1 MMFKKE
7 APDEIVSLL
16 GEGVEMVG
24 EISFSNGLRVDGVI
38 KGRIRSEAALLI
50 GPKGKVEAEVN
61 IRRVSINGEF
71 RGVIHASDRVEIHK
85 EGRVYGDL
93 FTPCLIIEAG
103 ALFDGK
109 CNMSDRKVAKPEENG
124 PQLKAVEPAADSA
137 KASPQVV
144 GQEKSWP
151 K

>member
-1 MMFKKE
+1 MKFKKE
-7 APDEIVSLL
+7 VPDEILSLL

-24 EISFSNGLRVDGVI
+24 EISFTHGLRVDGVVRG
-38 KGRIRSEAALLI
+38 KIRSEASLVI
-50 GPKGKVEAEVN
+50 GPNGKVEAEVA

-71 RGVIHASDRVEIHK
+71 RGTIHASDRVEIHK
-85 EGRVYGDL
+85 EGKVFGEI

-109 CNMSDRKVAKPEENG
+109 CNMSEGKLSRADEG
-124 PQLKAVEPAADSA
+124 SLLKAVEGKGGEGLAAA
-137 KASPQVV
+137 QVV
-144 GQEKSWP
+144 GDEKPWL